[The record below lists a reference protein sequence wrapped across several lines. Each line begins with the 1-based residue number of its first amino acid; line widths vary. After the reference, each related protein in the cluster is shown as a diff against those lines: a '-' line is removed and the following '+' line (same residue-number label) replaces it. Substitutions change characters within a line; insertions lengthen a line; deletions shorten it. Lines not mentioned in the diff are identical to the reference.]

1 MMSETLCFS
10 YHDLFVDLCICAVRL
25 SKNSSGLKSGAEPL
39 AVFVSVLLHK
49 YTPTSKT
56 NNQTIKKERFT
67 PVVEIGLREAKPWRL
82 VSLIIKSSSNFQHT
96 NSNF

>member
-1 MMSETLCFS
+1 MI
-10 YHDLFVDLCICAVRL
+10 Y
-25 SKNSSGLKSGAEPL
+25 KSGAEPL

-56 NNQTIKKERFT
+56 NNQTIKKETFT

-96 NSNF
+96 NSNFWENNLSN

>member
-1 MMSETLCFS
+1 MI
-10 YHDLFVDLCICAVRL
+10 Y
-25 SKNSSGLKSGAEPL
+25 KSGAEPL

-67 PVVEIGLREAKPWRL
+67 PVVEIGLRL